1 MNGSDSRVTL
11 RDIALECGYSVN
23 TISRALRGDSR
34 LPGETRRR
42 ITEAADRL
50 GYIRNNSA
58 SSLRSGHSYTVAV
71 IQGDLTNMHY
81 MTLLNEIDYD
91 LRKNGYVVMIL
102 SSHDSPELERQ
113 LLNQAV
119 SHNVDG
125 IILRPTSSDLTSNL
139 VASLSR
145 RLPLVLV
152 HRRLKGV
159 EVDLVCE
166 DDERGGYEAG
176 SLLVSRG
183 HRRFLYLSGPGYNS
197 SEILRRRGFLRALT
211 EAGLPEESV
220 RIIPFEKMAQAIE
233 SQTVLRLLSPVN
245 YTGIFAFYDNY
256 AYQALYSLL
265 AAGYRVPDDIS
276 IVGFDNIKAN
286 YRYLPPL
293 ASVSTAPGSSIAR
306 ETVNLFLRRIS
317 DPDAKVRTV
326 TLPVCIYDRELVGT
340 ARVRGGRT

>member
-125 IILRPTSSDLTSNL
+125 IILLPTSSDLTSNL

-183 HRRFLYLSGPGYNS
+183 HRRFLYLSGPEYNS